1 MQENGLL
8 LKWKEISNPK
18 TAECL
23 LKKYL
28 KNKGK
33 PQISVKNLTS
43 VFILLILGIC
53 ISLIVYFLELICH
66 VRSFNYFC

>member
-8 LKWKEISNPK
+8 LKWKEIFNPK
-18 TAECL
+18 AAECL

-28 KNKGK
+28 KKKGK

-43 VFILLILGIC
+43 VFILMIFGIC
-53 ISLIVYFLELICH
+53 VSLIVYFLELICH
-66 VRSFNYFC
+66 VRSFNSFC